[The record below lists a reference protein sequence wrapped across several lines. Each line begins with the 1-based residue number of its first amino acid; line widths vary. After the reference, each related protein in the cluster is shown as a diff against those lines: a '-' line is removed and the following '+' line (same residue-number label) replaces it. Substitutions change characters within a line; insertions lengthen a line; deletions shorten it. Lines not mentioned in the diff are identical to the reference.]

1 MGQALTRPYSSQ
13 LDPFGILYAES
24 LSFHT
29 QKKKKKEGVQAIRA
43 VKYKIMWLENILA
56 PAHLWR
62 GSTFTVLPNEPFF
75 KSSQQFFSPK

>member
-29 QKKKKKEGVQAIRA
+29 HKKKTRKEFRQLG
-43 VKYKIMWLENILA
+43 L
-56 PAHLWR
+56 
-62 GSTFTVLPNEPFF
+62 
-75 KSSQQFFSPK
+75 

>member
-29 QKKKKKEGVQAIRA
+29 QKKNKEGVQAIRA
-43 VKYKIMWLENILA
+43 VKYKIM
-56 PAHLWR
+56 
-62 GSTFTVLPNEPFF
+62 
-75 KSSQQFFSPK
+75 